1 VPTIKRLA
9 ADQLAAAGRVDRRRV
24 RATTDEEIARQIA
37 ADADTAPE
45 IPDDAAAAPRVVRR
59 PTVPDVRDVRARLG
73 LSQAAFAERF
83 GLSTRTVQEWEQGRA
98 VPDQPARVLLKV
110 ILDAPEAV
118 ARAVRAS

>member
-1 VPTIKRLA
+1 VPTTKRLA

-24 RATTDEEIARQIA
+24 RATADGEIARQIA
-37 ADADTAPE
+37 ADSDTAPE
-45 IPDDAAAAPRVVRR
+45 MTDDVAWRVVRR
-59 PTVPDVRDVRARLG
+59 PAVPDVRRLRARLG

-83 GLSTRTVQEWEQGRA
+83 GLSTRTVQEWEQGRS

-110 ILDAPEAV
+110 IMDAPETV